1 MGAYDSRRF
10 SKLFSERTEANYKFI
25 FKVVNRDELEKQSH
39 EAFLKKYNELLL
51 EIDAIK
57 NELRNEANQ
66 IDSVQKKGKNELKKK
81 LHSIASKLEHS
92 GKTLE
97 NEMNK
102 LSSTSEIEGKKLY
115 EVTQLLNSLMGI
127 AVLPYEM
134 HKEFFQEVEDEL
146 RTEDNRGLSLSDI
159 QKKLHKEREYEVLQN
174 LIMRLHSEGKWSSTF
189 KRDLRSGIIDD
200 QKIVFGFLR
209 HIRNVTCHSGNNAIS
224 ILPLT
229 EGEVIRNI
237 MFYDRQDDQE
247 FAMWLTVEELE
258 EVVLAIADFYS
269 NTSIG
274 FIDKTKNIR
283 EAEQRV
289 KDILNI
295 K

>member
-1 MGAYDSRRF
+1 M
-10 SKLFSERTEANYKFI
+10 
-25 FKVVNRDELEKQSH
+25 Q
-39 EAFLKKYNELLL
+39 
-51 EIDAIK
+51 
-57 NELRNEANQ
+57 
-66 IDSVQKKGKNELKKK
+66 
-81 LHSIASKLEHS
+81 
-92 GKTLE
+92 
-97 NEMNK
+97 
-102 LSSTSEIEGKKLY
+102 EGKKLY

-283 EAEQRV
+283 KQN
-289 KDILNI
+289 KG
-295 K
+295 